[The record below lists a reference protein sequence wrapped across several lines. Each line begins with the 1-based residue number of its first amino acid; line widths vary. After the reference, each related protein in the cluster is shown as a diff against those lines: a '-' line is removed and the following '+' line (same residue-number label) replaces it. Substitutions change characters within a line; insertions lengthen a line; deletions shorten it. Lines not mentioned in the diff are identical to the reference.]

1 MGFRAGAL
9 AFLEELRDDIVITL
23 SRKMQGQVFKS
34 IRNKVYEKKRDQREL
49 IKVAQRNFRK
59 YMALRDWGWFV
70 IIQKTRPLIGMPDP
84 TEELRILEEKA
95 QATYGVYKENL
106 DKKERL
112 LQENVDIETD
122 KKALLKTIDSEQGN
136 MSQYHERL
144 AKIGS
149 EKGSLEGELVVWQ
162 DKLVKTEQNRVNA
175 GNDKKDLEL
184 ESVSVKKD
192 IGDVEMV
199 IQKLDQEKT
208 NRDHNI
214 KSLNDEIGN
223 QDEVINKLNKEK
235 KHISDNAAKA
245 AEDLQVAADKVEHL
259 NKVKQKLESTLDEL
273 EGSVEKEKR
282 ARGNLEKE
290 KRKIEGELKIMQE
303 TVSEIERSRKEL
315 EAQVGR
321 KDNDMIGYNAKLDDE
336 QALVS
341 KVQKGIKE
349 LQGRVEQTEEELEA
363 ERQARAKAE
372 RQRSDLAREFESLGE
387 RLNEASG
394 ATAAQ
399 IELNKKRDSEVTWL
413 RKDAEEA
420 AIQRDATVIGMKKK
434 QQDSVAEI
442 SEQIDQLS
450 KMKAKYFFPSVFLH
464 NCFLIYRVD
473 QDKSKIIVEVSEVR
487 AATDKVARSKASAEK
502 SYRSLVAVL
511 NDQNKKVEE
520 SNLNLGDIEAG
531 KRRITAENADL
542 LRVLQELQS
551 NANLLL
557 KTKVALVS
565 SLDEMKAIADNEA
578 TERVGLLGKFRNLEH
593 EFDGLKAFFDEEA
606 GGYENACRLV
616 LKAQGDA
623 DMYRQKYEID
633 GIGKAEELEM
643 ARLKLQARLSESQGM
658 IEQMQM
664 KLVQLEKAKTKLQ
677 SETGDM
683 AIQLDQAQ
691 VLMQ

>member
-1 MGFRAGAL
+1 MLYPDFKMRYAILGASEIASSSDNKVAVYALMDKIEFSRDRYRLGHTLVFFRAGAL

-23 SRKMQGQVFKS
+23 LRKMQGQVFKS

-282 ARGNLEKE
+282 ARGNLQKE
-290 KRKIEGELKIMQE
+290 VRKIEGELKIMQE
-303 TVSEIERSRKEL
+303 TVSEIERSKKEL

-341 KVQKGIKE
+341 RFK
-349 LQGRVEQTEEELEA
+349 
-363 ERQARAKAE
+363 
-372 RQRSDLAREFESLGE
+372 RESKNYREGLNRKSW
-387 RLNEASG
+387 RLNAKLEPRLSAS
-394 ATAAQ
+394 
-399 IELNKKRDSEVTWL
+399 V
-413 RKDAEEA
+413 
-420 AIQRDATVIGMKKK
+420 
-434 QQDSVAEI
+434 
-442 SEQIDQLS
+442 
-450 KMKAKYFFPSVFLH
+450 
-464 NCFLIYRVD
+464 LIWP
-473 QDKSKIIVEVSEVR
+473 EHF
-487 AATDKVARSKASAEK
+487 KVLVSAE
-502 SYRSLVAVL
+502 
-511 NDQNKKVEE
+511 
-520 SNLNLGDIEAG
+520 
-531 KRRITAENADL
+531 
-542 LRVLQELQS
+542 
-551 NANLLL
+551 
-557 KTKVALVS
+557 
-565 SLDEMKAIADNEA
+565 
-578 TERVGLLGKFRNLEH
+578 
-593 EFDGLKAFFDEEA
+593 
-606 GGYENACRLV
+606 
-616 LKAQGDA
+616 
-623 DMYRQKYEID
+623 
-633 GIGKAEELEM
+633 
-643 ARLKLQARLSESQGM
+643 
-658 IEQMQM
+658 
-664 KLVQLEKAKTKLQ
+664 
-677 SETGDM
+677 
-683 AIQLDQAQ
+683 
-691 VLMQ
+691 

>member
-1 MGFRAGAL
+1 MDKIEFSRDRYRLGHTLVFFRAGAL
-9 AFLEELRDDIVITL
+9 AFLEEL
-23 SRKMQGQVFKS
+23 
-34 IRNKVYEKKRDQREL
+34 RNKVYEKKRDQREL

-144 AKIGS
+144 ANIGS

-192 IGDVEMV
+192 IGDVEIV

-214 KSLNDEIGN
+214 KSLN
-223 QDEVINKLNKEK
+223 EVINKLNKEK
-235 KHISDNAAKA
+235 KHISDSAAKA

-282 ARGNLEKE
+282 AKGNLQKE
-290 KRKIEGELKIMQE
+290 CRKIEGELKIMQE
-303 TVSEIERSRKEL
+303 TVSEIERSKKEL

-349 LQGRVEQTEEELEA
+349 LQGRVEQMEEELEA

-372 RQRSDLAREFESLGE
+372 RQRSDLAREFES
-387 RLNEASG
+387 
-394 ATAAQ
+394 
-399 IELNKKRDSEVTWL
+399 
-413 RKDAEEA
+413 
-420 AIQRDATVIGMKKK
+420 
-434 QQDSVAEI
+434 
-442 SEQIDQLS
+442 
-450 KMKAKYFFPSVFLH
+450 
-464 NCFLIYRVD
+464 
-473 QDKSKIIVEVSEVR
+473 
-487 AATDKVARSKASAEK
+487 
-502 SYRSLVAVL
+502 
-511 NDQNKKVEE
+511 
-520 SNLNLGDIEAG
+520 
-531 KRRITAENADL
+531 
-542 LRVLQELQS
+542 
-551 NANLLL
+551 
-557 KTKVALVS
+557 
-565 SLDEMKAIADNEA
+565 
-578 TERVGLLGKFRNLEH
+578 
-593 EFDGLKAFFDEEA
+593 
-606 GGYENACRLV
+606 
-616 LKAQGDA
+616 
-623 DMYRQKYEID
+623 
-633 GIGKAEELEM
+633 
-643 ARLKLQARLSESQGM
+643 
-658 IEQMQM
+658 
-664 KLVQLEKAKTKLQ
+664 
-677 SETGDM
+677 
-683 AIQLDQAQ
+683 
-691 VLMQ
+691 